1 MINVLFVPYEHI
13 FFVLK
18 FYVYESMSFKVIF
31 RDRPYFYHQ
40 ALAFQ
45 TKARVDD

>member
-1 MINVLFVPYEHI
+1 MNNGLFVPYEHI

-18 FYVYESMSFKVIF
+18 FYVSESMSFKTIF
-31 RDRPYFYHQ
+31 RDRPYLYHQ

-45 TKARVDD
+45 TKAWVDD